1 MKTFDCLTNY
11 NTENLA
17 INIDLTSIK
26 SFNSNNLDDMISINK
41 WSGSKTSD
49 VQLDDYGLTMYDNGM
64 SNNMMDCK
72 ALLSSN
78 NKLQLKRAKYNDLSG
93 NTSYL
98 DLDVQAITGTTSG
111 TYIYLNGGYFQNYF
125 KLFNYE
131 HEVFPARYNLGITI
145 ENLLN
150 ITSGSTGIFYTMGTR
165 SEDKYN
171 DIFSGETTMWY
182 EESVPQFSGVTTSEG
197 NNLNAYNIVE
207 HNKSSF
213 NNFSDMK
220 VQMPTLSPQ
229 INNISNNI
237 ISFGINLD
245 KQLFYRYIDIDG
257 NLIENY
263 SDNKIINLGWNLIT
277 ITFQP
282 NELIFDYNPDN
293 YLCYERRKG
302 TLTFYVNG
310 KQFWKLPNFD
320 EFYFKQLDNTKEKM
334 IGVPFNISWG
344 GGSYGLKH
352 SYHYDYN
359 NYTLFENNDQNHI
372 NSGFTTSNTGITL
385 TENNTTFVDNLSQPI
400 SVIQLDN
407 ANSGETIVSM
417 DYNQQLNILPN
428 RVYEVKC
435 NVTINGGYI
444 SSNKIGL
451 SVVGN
456 NNIPI
461 NVIETKVYDP
471 YTDLSSDWIE
481 LNIKFNIEQNCL
493 SGNTFNLSLD
503 VFDNSGSTITNTP
516 IYIKD
521 LKYYCQDILVIDGNK
536 NGLMIEKYFNEPFI
550 GGIQKLRVY
559 DRALSSNEV
568 FGNAFFESKNNR
580 NLNLNIVKGG
590 RIITI

>member
-49 VQLDDYGLTMYDNGM
+49 VQLDDYGLTMYDN
-64 SNNMMDCK
+64 SFTNNMMDCK
-72 ALLSSN
+72 LLLASN
-78 NKLQLKRAKYNDLSG
+78 NKLQLKRAKYIDLSG
-93 NTSYL
+93 NTSYQDL
-98 DLDVQAITGTTSG
+98 DLQAITGTTSG

-131 HEVFPARYNLGITI
+131 YEVFPARYNLGITI

-150 ITSGSTGIFYTMGTR
+150 ITSGCTGIFYTMGTR

-359 NYTLFENNDQNHI
+359 DYTLFENNNQNYI
-372 NSGFTTSNTGITL
+372 NSGFTTSNTGVTL

-407 ANSGETIVSM
+407 ANSGKTIVSM
-417 DYNQQLNILPN
+417 NYSQPLNILPN
-428 RVYEVKC
+428 RVYEAKC
-435 NVTINGGYI
+435 SVTINGGYI

-461 NVIETKVYDP
+461 NIVETKVYDP

-521 LKYYCQDILVIDGNK
+521 LKYYCQDILVIDENK
-536 NGLMIEKYFNEPFI
+536 NDLMIEKYFNESFI
-550 GGIQKLRVY
+550 GGIQKLRIY

>member
-17 INIDLTSIK
+17 INIDLTSVK
-26 SFNSNNLDDMISINK
+26 SFDSNNLDDMISINK

-49 VQLDDYGLTMYDNGM
+49 VQLDDYGLTIYDNGITNDMM
-64 SNNMMDCK
+64 SCK
-72 ALLSSN
+72 SLLASN
-78 NKLQLKRAKYNDLSG
+78 NKLQLKRARYNDLSG
-93 NTSYL
+93 NTSYQN
-98 DLDVQAITGTTSG
+98 LDVQAITGTTSG
-111 TYIYLNGGYFQNYF
+111 TYLNLNGGYFQNYF

-131 HEVFPARYNLGITI
+131 YEIFPARYNLGITI

-171 DIFSGETTMWY
+171 DIFSGETSMWY
-182 EESVPQFSGVTTSEG
+182 LDSVPQFSGVTTSEG
-197 NNLNAYNIVE
+197 NNLNAYTIVE

-213 NNFSDMK
+213 NNFSEMK

-245 KQLFYRYIDIDG
+245 KQLFYRYIDVDG

-277 ITFQP
+277 ITFTP
-282 NELIFDYNPDN
+282 NDLINDYNPDN

-302 TLTFYVNG
+302 NLTFYVNG
-310 KQFWKLPNFD
+310 KQFWKLVNFD

-359 NYTLFENNDQNHI
+359 DYTLYENNDQNYI
-372 NSGFTTSNTGITL
+372 NSGFTTSNTGVTL
-385 TENNTTFVDNLSQPI
+385 TENNTLFIDELSQPI

-407 ANSGETIVSM
+407 INSGETIVTM
-417 DYNQQLNILPN
+417 NYNSPLNILPN
-428 RVYEVKC
+428 RVYEAKC
-435 NVTINGGYI
+435 NVTINGGNI

-451 SVVGN
+451 GVSD

-461 NVIETKVYDP
+461 NIIETKVYDP
-471 YTDLSSDWIE
+471 YVDLSSDWIE
-481 LNIKFNIEQNCL
+481 LSIKFNIEQNCL
-493 SGNTFNLSLD
+493 SGNTFNLSLN
-503 VFDNSGSTITNTP
+503 VFDNSGSTITNTT

-521 LKYYCQDILVIDGNK
+521 LKYYCQDILVIDENK
-536 NGLMIEKYFNEPFI
+536 NNLMIEKYFNESFI

>member
-17 INIDLTSIK
+17 INIDLTSVK
-26 SFNSNNLDDMISINK
+26 SFDSNNLDDMISINK

-49 VQLDDYGLTMYDNGM
+49 VQLDDYGLTMYDNGFT
-64 SNNMMDCK
+64 NNMMDCK
-72 ALLSSN
+72 LLLASN
-78 NKLQLKRAKYNDLSG
+78 NKLQLKRARYNDLSG
-93 NTSYL
+93 NTSYQN
-98 DLDVQAITGTTSG
+98 LDVQAITGTTSG
-111 TYIYLNGGYFQNYF
+111 TYLNLNGGYFQNYF
-125 KLFNYE
+125 KLYNYE

-171 DIFSGETTMWY
+171 DIFSGETSMWY
-182 EESVPQFSGVTTSEG
+182 LDSVPQFSGVTTSEG
-197 NNLNAYNIVE
+197 NNLNAYTIVE

-213 NNFSDMK
+213 SDFSEMK
-220 VQMPTLSPQ
+220 VEMPTLSPQ

-245 KQLFYRYIDIDG
+245 KQLFYRYIDVDG

-277 ITFQP
+277 ITFTP
-282 NELIFDYNPDN
+282 NDLIFDYNPDN

-302 TLTFYVNG
+302 NLIFYVNG
-310 KQFWKLPNFD
+310 KQFWKLVNFD

-359 NYTLFENNDQNHI
+359 DYTLYENNDQNYI
-372 NSGFTTSNTGITL
+372 NSGFTTSNTGVTL
-385 TENNTTFVDNLSQPI
+385 TENNTLFIDELSQPI

-407 ANSGETIVSM
+407 INSGETIVTM
-417 DYNQQLNILPN
+417 NYNSPLNILPN
-428 RVYEVKC
+428 RVYEAKC
-435 NVTINGGYI
+435 NVTINGGNI

-451 SVVGN
+451 NVSN
-456 NNIPI
+456 NNMPI
-461 NVIETKVYDP
+461 NIIETKVYDP
-471 YTDLSSDWIE
+471 YVDLSSDWIE
-481 LNIKFNIEQNCL
+481 LSIKFNIEQNCL
-493 SGNTFNLSLD
+493 SGNTFNLSLN
-503 VFDNSGSTITNTP
+503 VFDNSGSTITNTT

-521 LKYYCQDILVIDGNK
+521 LKYYCQDILVIDENK
-536 NGLMIEKYFNEPFI
+536 NNLMIEKYFNESFI